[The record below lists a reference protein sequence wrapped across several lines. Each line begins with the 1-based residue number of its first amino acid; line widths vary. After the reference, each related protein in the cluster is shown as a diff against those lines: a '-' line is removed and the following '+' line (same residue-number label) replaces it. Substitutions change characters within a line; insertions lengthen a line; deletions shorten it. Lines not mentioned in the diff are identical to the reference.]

1 MGLVVGLIVG
11 LGGTW
16 WDLVG
21 LMVGLMVGLDRGT
34 WDSWWDLVGL
44 GGT

>member
-1 MGLVVGLIVG
+1 MRPSGIWSTQEPD
-11 LGGTW
+11 GTW

-21 LMVGLMVGLDRGT
+21 LGGMVGTGTPKLLM
-34 WDSWWDLVGL
+34 GL